1 MKEYKKPYL
10 SIIDNLK
17 DVLTVSST
25 DVDLTFDDWVG

>member
-10 SIIDNLK
+10 RVIDNLK
-17 DVLTVSST
+17 DVLTVST